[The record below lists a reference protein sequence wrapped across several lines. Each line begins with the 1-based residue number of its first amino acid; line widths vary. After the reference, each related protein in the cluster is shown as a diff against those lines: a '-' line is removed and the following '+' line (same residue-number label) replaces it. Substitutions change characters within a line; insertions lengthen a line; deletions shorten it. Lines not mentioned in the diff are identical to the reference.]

1 MNYHL
6 VLTRRCNL
14 NCIYCHGG
22 EETGPQAEVQYSLYD
37 LAAFLEQDDDVQLM
51 FYGGEPTL
59 RIPLMTKVMD
69 RFPNARFMIQTN
81 GLLLNKIPE
90 DYVRRIHSVLVSI
103 DGSKEVTDSYRSKG
117 VYERVL

>member
-14 NCIYCHGG
+14 NCVYCHGG
-22 EETGPQAEVQYSLYD
+22 EETGPRAEVQYSMDD

-59 RIPLMTKVMD
+59 RVPLMKKVM
-69 RFPNARFMIQTN
+69 
-81 GLLLNKIPE
+81 
-90 DYVRRIHSVLVSI
+90 
-103 DGSKEVTDSYRSKG
+103 
-117 VYERVL
+117 